1 MKTKFW
7 IFFSLG
13 FLFAAITFIL
23 NQKAYLGILTLL
35 PGIIAML
42 FSFLCLRIA
51 KQKKIFRVMSFLITI
66 LSLAAFASFLIG
78 ELGKKHKDK
87 VEFIE
92 DFSKEIDN
100 QLDQVEKDSID
111 N

>member
-1 MKTKFW
+1 MKIW

-13 FLFAAITFIL
+13 LLFAVITFVL

-35 PGIIAML
+35 PGIIALL

-51 KQKKIFRVMSFLITI
+51 KQKSLYKVMSFLIII
-66 LSLAAFASFLIG
+66 LSLAAFASFFIG

-92 DFSKEIDN
+92 DFSKDIDN
-100 QLDQVEKDSID
+100 QLNQAEKDSS
-111 N
+111 NN